1 MISSKR
7 RCLIFDNADKTNMF
21 GKPTCISAAD
31 RSLHTENPTSATAI
45 VIQRGVLEYN
55 TILIYSHMKIKST
68 V

>member
-31 RSLHTENPTSATAI
+31 RSLHTENPKSATAI
-45 VIQRGVLEYN
+45 VIQRVVHEYN
-55 TILIYSHMKIKST
+55 TNLIYSYIKVKCT